1 MVSGLTEV
9 AGNFITE
16 YATAAIDLANDV
28 AHL

>member
-1 MVSGLTEV
+1 MVLGLTEV

-16 YATAAIDLANDV
+16 HATAAIDLANDV

>member
-1 MVSGLTEV
+1 MVLELTEV

-16 YATAAIDLANDV
+16 DATAAIDLANDV